1 MSGKEISQKSDNL
14 PSADALNEAFKNAPA
29 CMQAML
35 TDGFSEGYRNK
46 AVFQTAVYLKK
57 KFPDGWQSEM
67 DAVEQLTAFVEE
79 RTENGEPIDLNLFG
93 EFVAQTADI
102 ERN

>member
-1 MSGKEISQKSDNL
+1 MSEAATNL

-29 CMQAML
+29 CMQAMF

-46 AVFQTAVYLKK
+46 GMFQTAIYLKK

-67 DAVEQLTAFVEE
+67 DALEQLNAFVEE
-79 RTENGEPIDLNLFG
+79 RIENGEPIDLNLFG

-102 ERN
+102 KRK